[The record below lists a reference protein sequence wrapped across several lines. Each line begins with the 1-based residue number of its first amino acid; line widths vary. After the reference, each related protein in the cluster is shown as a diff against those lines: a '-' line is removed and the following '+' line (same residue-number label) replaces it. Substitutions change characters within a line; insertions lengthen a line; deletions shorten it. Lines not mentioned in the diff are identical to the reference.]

1 MKRDGVVEVSSVMAR
16 LSGRYERLLDG
27 LMLVACLLL
36 LGMAVMIGADVVSRN
51 VEGFR
56 ESLLKKLVLEI
67 AMPAGAEPAVATA
80 RER

>member
-36 LGMAVMIGADVVSRN
+36 LGMAVMSR
-51 VEGFR
+51 
-56 ESLLKKLVLEI
+56 
-67 AMPAGAEPAVATA
+67 
-80 RER
+80 